1 MIVPFTA
8 AEFSGNDHTRFNGNC
23 IIARASIG
31 HDLRHAAELL
41 VETKRLN
48 NNGTV
53 GRTLLDPEV
62 FISIALVTMGALG
75 GERPHVQRQH
85 IAALR
90 GEHGRSAVIAVAT
103 EG

>member
-23 IIARASIG
+23 VIARASIG

-41 VETKRLN
+41 VETKRLD

-62 FISIALVTMGALG
+62 FISIALVTMGSLG
-75 GERPHVQRQH
+75 GEPPHVHPHQ

-90 GEHGRSAVIAVAT
+90 GDYGRSVVIAVAT
-103 EG
+103 DG